1 MNSGSTRFN
10 SARLAD
16 FEAALSLW
24 REMQDPLS
32 AVRELYGQIGHT
44 LALLKKVPE
53 AARAFELAAEKQAAQ
68 EFGWLGWR
76 DMITQEFATAQ
87 VHFSAVKI
95 RDAAPRWR
103 VGLALALWADGDQ
116 LTAAREMDAVLR
128 GASPQTLG
136 EAWRWIEAVALTTG
150 LDVTAKGFDLMC

>member
-1 MNSGSTRFN
+1 LADYHR
-10 SARLAD
+10 ALAD

-24 REMQDPLS
+24 REMQDPLG
-32 AVRELYGQIGHT
+32 AVRDLYGQIGHT

-53 AARAFELAAEKQAAQ
+53 AVRAFEFAAQKQATQ

-76 DMITQEFATAQ
+76 DMITKEFATAQ

-103 VGLALALWADGDQ
+103 VGLALALWASGDQ
-116 LTAAREMDAVLR
+116 LAATHEMDAVLR
-128 GASPQTLG
+128 GANPQTLG
-136 EAWRWIEAVALTTG
+136 EACRWVEVVALSTG
-150 LDVTAKGFDLMC
+150 LDVTGQQFDLMC